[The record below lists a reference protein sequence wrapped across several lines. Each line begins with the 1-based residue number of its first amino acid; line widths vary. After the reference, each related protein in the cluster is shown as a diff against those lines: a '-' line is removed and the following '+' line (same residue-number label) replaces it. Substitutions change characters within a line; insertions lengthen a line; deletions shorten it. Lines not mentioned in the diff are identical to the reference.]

1 MGSTVAL
8 ADANS
13 PAKTFRPHKSNY
25 AHENAGSRMS
35 NLIGEKKGRAHKL

>member
-1 MGSTVAL
+1 MVSTVAL

-35 NLIGEKKGRAHKL
+35 QFNRREKRKST